1 MRVRPALAAVL
12 GAAALL
18 VTAVGPAGAAP
29 GEFVTVDSTGRL
41 AADGTLTLTGTY
53 RCTGAT
59 GPVFTTSSVSQRDP
73 RVGHGIGGGLG
84 RCDGLT
90 HGWANSGRVTSE
102 TLVPGRAHVRATLM
116 ELRAH
121 GLIPLPVFH
130 ATAERDVT
138 LLQG

>member
-1 MRVRPALAAVL
+1 MRVRPVLAAAL

-18 VTAVGPAGAAP
+18 VAAAGPAGAGP
-29 GEFVTVDSTGRL
+29 GESVTVDSVGRL

-59 GPVFTTSSVSQRDP
+59 GPVFATSSVSQGDP
-73 RVGHGIGGGLG
+73 RISFGIGGGSA

-90 HGWANSGRVTSE
+90 HDWADSGKVTGE
-102 TLVPGRAHVRATLM
+102 TLTTGAAHVRATLM
-116 ELRAH
+116 ELRFQ

-130 ATAERDVT
+130 AATERDVT

>member
-1 MRVRPALAAVL
+1 MRARSALAAVL
-12 GAAALL
+12 GTAALL
-18 VTAVGPAGAAP
+18 VTAVGPAGAGP

-41 AADGTLTLTGTY
+41 APDGTLTLTGTY

-59 GPVFTTSSVSQRDP
+59 GPVFTTSSVGQRDP
-73 RVGHGIGGGLG
+73 RVGHGIGGGIA

-102 TLVPGRAHVRATLM
+102 NLVPGGAHVKATLM
-116 ELRAH
+116 ELRAQ
-121 GLIPLPVFH
+121 GLIPLPLFH
-130 ATAERDVT
+130 ATAERDVI